1 MKKITMLM
9 ILTFLGLAIACPQ
22 AVSAE
27 PSATVK
33 GIFEALLSEDSVYS
47 QNKAYYLEYFPETSY
62 EETLNDDGF
71 TITVSGN
78 EYSSGSW
85 TFREEGDYLTLTA
98 AEEDFS
104 AAMLITNV
112 LEAVGVQLGMD
123 PGLLRGYVN
132 GLTTLEI
139 ENDSFILESNEAD
152 KTSTYKINIA
162 GPYEMKE
169 LDRMVIDRTSFDHEP
184 LTDEYL
190 SMAAYIGKLKVIA
203 NGNADG
209 LTVLLAEYGET
220 DELAY
225 QSLINIAEIL
235 QPKGWEQFKAEY
247 KELADAEGDGY
258 SVKLDPDA
266 ETIAEIIEDARTED
280 SFVLVRFGEQ
290 ASR

>member
-9 ILTFLGLAIACPQ
+9 ILTFLALITICPRT
-22 AVSAE
+22 ASAG

-33 GIFEALLSEDSVYS
+33 GIFEALISEDSAYS
-47 QNKAYYLEYFPETSY
+47 KNKTYYLEYFPETFY
-62 EETLNDDGF
+62 EETLNDNGF

-78 EYSSGSW
+78 EYTSGSW
-85 TFREEGDYLTLTA
+85 TFTEEEDYLTLTA

-104 AAMLITNV
+104 AAMLVTNV
-112 LEAVGVQLGMD
+112 LGAVGTHFGMD

-139 ENDSFILESNEAD
+139 ENDSFILESSETD
-152 KTSTYKINIA
+152 KTFTYKINIA

-169 LDRMVIDRTSFDHEP
+169 LDRMVIDRASFDHEP
-184 LTDEYL
+184 LTEDHI
-190 SMAAYIGKLKVIA
+190 SMAASIGKIKVIA

-209 LTVLLAEYGET
+209 LTVLLAEYGKT

-225 QSLINIAEIL
+225 QSLLNIAEIL
-235 QPKGWEQFKAEY
+235 QPKGWEQFKAEFTG
-247 KELADAEGDGY
+247 LADAEGDGY

-280 SFVLVRFGEQ
+280 SFVLVRFGDQ